1 MINFKIYNSFG
12 REKQDF
18 VPINPGKIGM
28 YVCGPTVYDLCHM
41 GNARTFATFDTIV
54 RFLRFAGWEVKY
66 VRNITDV
73 DDKIIARANQ
83 NGESIN
89 SLTTRM
95 IAEMHKDFAAL
106 NMQKPDAEPRA
117 TEYIQ
122 EIIDICKQLE
132 NGGYAYI
139 NSQGDLLFR
148 VLSFEDYG
156 KLSRQNLEQLEQ
168 GTRVDANYDKESSLD
183 FVLWKLAKPGEP
195 SWDSPWGA
203 GRPGWHIECSAMN
216 AKELGTHFDI
226 HGGGNDL
233 QFPHHENEI
242 AQSCCVHQN
251 KFVNYWL
258 HTGMV
263 MVDKEKM
270 SKSLNNFFMTRQLLG
285 MYDNEVVRFFLSS
298 SHYRSDVN
306 YTTENLEV
314 ATKSLERLYTALQ
327 NNCDEPLD
335 KVYTYNDLVEDFKD
349 NQYLAKFTQAMSDDF
364 NASEGVAVMF
374 ELVRE
379 INSSQDSQYKAQLA
393 KLLRALGNIFG
404 ILFKSTQEFFNATD
418 GLEVSAEYIESLIQA
433 RKEARANKDWVKADQ
448 VRDELNRLNIILED
462 GVNGTTWK
470 VKK

>member
-1 MINFKIYNSFG
+1 
-12 REKQDF
+12 
-18 VPINPGKIGM
+18 
-28 YVCGPTVYDLCHM
+28 
-41 GNARTFATFDTIV
+41 
-54 RFLRFAGWEVKY
+54 
-66 VRNITDV
+66 
-73 DDKIIARANQ
+73 
-83 NGESIN
+83 
-89 SLTTRM
+89 
-95 IAEMHKDFAAL
+95 
-106 NMQKPDAEPRA
+106 
-117 TEYIQ
+117 
-122 EIIDICKQLE
+122 
-132 NGGYAYI
+132 
-139 NSQGDLLFR
+139 
-148 VLSFEDYG
+148 
-156 KLSRQNLEQLEQ
+156 
-168 GTRVDANYDKESSLD
+168 
-183 FVLWKLAKPGEP
+183 
-195 SWDSPWGA
+195 
-203 GRPGWHIECSAMN
+203 
-216 AKELGTHFDI
+216 
-226 HGGGNDL
+226 
-233 QFPHHENEI
+233 
-242 AQSCCVHQN
+242 
-251 KFVNYWL
+251 
-258 HTGMV
+258 